1 MNVNMQFCRTEL
13 VRIKKRALRR
23 GIWYRILSRT
33 ERILMDLTMRVVDV
47 VRGFRL
53 ANLLNSIIT
62 KLCDA
67 MESNVK
73 RLMSTEGK
81 ERARRISEIGKKIGC
96 KSAKN
101 WVSDR
106 GFMLFLVIAYINN
119 PRVFNTLP

>member
-1 MNVNMQFCRTEL
+1 MQFCRTEL
-13 VRIKKRALRR
+13 VGIKKRALRR

-33 ERILMDLTMRVVDV
+33 ERILMDLTIRVVDV

-53 ANLLNSIIT
+53 AKLLNSIIT
-62 KLCDA
+62 KLRDA

-96 KSAKN
+96 KSARN
-101 WVSDR
+101 WASDR
-106 GFMLFLVIAYINN
+106 GFILFLVIAYIDN